1 MKRILITTALFAA
14 IGAMTETSAQ
24 NIALMG
30 NSNSNNDDNDK
41 DWHVRPHRGKKNN
54 LPFQTV
60 TTYDA
65 ASTVLTVKFPSNSQ
79 GGTVEVYRNG
89 AKVAGVTANSGTTFS
104 CKLREYGTGN
114 YNVVV
119 YSGNTV
125 IDSKNYTVK

>member
-1 MKRILITTALFAA
+1 MIAASINADAECGTKNYPVDPTNWPINRPHQSHKKNGTTA
-14 IGAMTETSAQ
+14 
-24 NIALMG
+24 
-30 NSNSNNDDNDK
+30 
-41 DWHVRPHRGKKNN
+41 
-54 LPFQTV
+54 TV
-60 TTYDA
+60 TFDA

-89 AKVAGVTANSGTTFS
+89 AKVAGVTANGGTTFS
-104 CKLREYGTGN
+104 CKLRDYGTGN